1 MSGKRTTRQSY
12 VMPVSAPRVGSPS
25 LVPFEVISHRNLTL
39 PRRVTDQSPA
49 TADCLTRINSIAG
62 EPEPRRSVRA
72 TKGQHTKSFDQLEN
86 GPEPPKRR
94 QTKKSTKKAAEK
106 EDKHEEDEEIIR
118 CICGATTQDD
128 DDANEPWIACDKCG
142 AWQHNVCVGMSV
154 FTEDLTKDY
163 FCEQCA
169 PQDHKETLEAIKRG
183 EKPWEDRRQ
192 KYEDEKKRKKG
203 GKKGKGKR
211 ASDHKDRVSPSAAS
225 AKPKPSPTPDVK
237 KEEPAQEP
245 PQKGKR
251 KSRDHSQG
259 PATKQRKVAETQ
271 STPIYPKYS
280 PPNDLPESIPKL
292 EGTRKQAAT
301 AIQKSLDSA
310 IDQAEKKKLFTV
322 PEGSTKKQFSE
333 RLAIEIERAFQD
345 THPNTAQNAAQLRTL
360 MFSLKNNLELAVRV
374 LNRTLPPPSFVVMSG
389 EELATKELQR
399 ENAEMKARAEKQSIL
414 ITDEGPRVRRTHKG
428 EEVVE
433 SENFSAPIDEAPSQ
447 LRQQGIREAAEATGP
462 GAGSGADADASPSTG
477 TSTVGSAGAGAVVT
491 TETTNGDGEQ
501 LAPSRRTSSG
511 PLRINTQPSQ
521 SPKPSDFD
529 LGKVFSS
536 VRSPSAPHQ
545 RRASTQIRSV
555 GPGDDPEVDRLL
567 QDDGNESPPYSPT
580 EDIDPDIIWRGP
592 LTMTNVA
599 DIATIARFVG
609 GADLSKVRGI
619 AWKDLIPPLLSVC
632 GRIPEE
638 KAVPYLCGLRYN
650 NQIDLVITSL
660 SPAQP
665 NNEADRKQFL
675 SVIEYFRSK
684 KRYGVVGERKLGNV
698 RDTYLV
704 PVPEGSGPIPE
715 PMQNIG
721 EHLIPQVRT
730 EPMLLMVF
738 VVRDEKQAPL
748 PLDQQRPDGQQSQAS
763 TPSHTTPIP
772 PPRHPSMSG
781 PTWSP
786 ATPQGSFSNSSLPPP
801 QYSQTPI
808 PPPKIPGQP
817 MQPAPVQPRPTPPAA
832 ATQPSAPPPPAFNQ
846 DPNINAMR
854 AAQAEG
860 EIKARQV
867 LGPLFGSSTVTFLLP
882 HAARMKEGE
891 WNAVRRCLE
900 RDPRAREDLQ
910 LLSKLLTEEG
920 NARKN
925 GPSPQTNTPSPG
937 VVQTTL
943 AAAAGPVPDSASAPQ
958 PKP

>member
-1 MSGKRTTRQSY
+1 MS
-12 VMPVSAPRVGSPS
+12 
-25 LVPFEVISHRNLTL
+25 
-39 PRRVTDQSPA
+39 
-49 TADCLTRINSIAG
+49 G

-72 TKGQHTKSFDQLEN
+72 TKGQHTKAFDQLEN

-94 QTKKSTKKAAEK
+94 QTKKNTKKAAEK

-163 FCEQCA
+163 FCEQCS
-169 PQDHKETLEAIKRG
+169 PQDHKETLDAIKRG

-192 KYEDEKKRKKG
+192 RYEDEKKRKKG

-211 ASDHKDRVSPSAAS
+211 ASDHKERASPSAAS

-237 KEEPAQEP
+237 KEEPPAQEP
-245 PQKGKR
+245 PTKGKR

-280 PPNDLPESIPKL
+280 APKDLAEAIQKL
-292 EGTRKQAAT
+292 EGPRRQAAM

-310 IDQAEKKKLFTV
+310 IDQAEKKKLYTL
-322 PEGSTKKQFSE
+322 PEGSAKKNVSE

-345 THPNTAQNAAQLRTL
+345 THPNTSQNAAQLRTL
-360 MFSLKNNLELAVRV
+360 VFSLKNNVELAARV
-374 LNRTLPPPSFVVMSG
+374 LNRTLPPPSFVVMTG

-399 ENAEMKARAEKQSIL
+399 ENAEMKARADKQSIL
-414 ITDEGPRVRRTHKG
+414 ITDDGPRVRRTHKG
-428 EEVVE
+428 EEIVE
-433 SENFSAPIDEAPSQ
+433 AESFSMAVDEAPSQ
-447 LRQQGIREAAEATGP
+447 LRQQGIREAAEATT
-462 GAGSGADADASPSTG
+462 TG
-477 TSTVGSAGAGAVVT
+477 TGAGASVASASTSTGVN
-491 TETTNGDGEQ
+491 TETPGGDNEKP
-501 LAPSRRTSSG
+501 APPRRTSSG

-545 RRASTQIRSV
+545 RRASTQVRSA
-555 GPGDDPEVDRLL
+555 GPGDDPDVDRLL

-580 EDIDPDIIWRGP
+580 EDIDPDVIWSGP

-599 DIATIARFVG
+599 DIPTVAKFVG
-609 GADLSKVRGI
+609 GADLSKVRNI

-660 SPAQP
+660 SPAHP
-665 NNEADRKQFL
+665 NNETHRKQFL

-704 PVPEGSGPIPE
+704 PVAEGNGPIPE

-721 EHLIPQVRT
+721 DHLIPQVRT

-738 VVRDEKQAPL
+738 VVRDEKQTPIPAEQSRS
-748 PLDQQRPDGQQSQAS
+748 DVQASSQAS
-763 TPSHTTPIP
+763 TPSHATPVP

-781 PTWSP
+781 PAWSP
-786 ATPQGSFSNSSLPPP
+786 ATPQGSFSNSSIPPP

-817 MQPAPVQPRPTPPAA
+817 MPSVSAQPRPTPPNAA
-832 ATQPSAPPPPAFNQ
+832 SQFNAPPPPVPNQ
-846 DPNINAMR
+846 DPNLNAMR

-860 EIKARQV
+860 EMKARQV
-867 LGPLFGSSTVTFLLP
+867 LGPLFDSSTVTFLLP

-900 RDPRAREDLQ
+900 RDPRARNDLQ

-920 NARKN
+920 NAKKN

-943 AAAAGPVPDSASAPQ
+943 AAATNPAPEATSAPQ
-958 PKP
+958 PKS

>member
-1 MSGKRTTRQSY
+1 MS
-12 VMPVSAPRVGSPS
+12 
-25 LVPFEVISHRNLTL
+25 
-39 PRRVTDQSPA
+39 
-49 TADCLTRINSIAG
+49 G

-72 TKGQHTKSFDQLEN
+72 TKGQHTKAFDQLEN

-94 QTKKSTKKAAEK
+94 QTKKNTKKAAEK

-163 FCEQCA
+163 FCEQCS

-192 KYEDEKKRKKG
+192 RYEDEKKRKKG

-211 ASDHKDRVSPSAAS
+211 VSDHKERASPSAAS

-237 KEEPAQEP
+237 KEEPTQES
-245 PQKGKR
+245 QSKGKR

-259 PATKQRKVAETQ
+259 PAPKQRKVVDNNSQ
-271 STPIYPKYS
+271 SAPTYPKYS
-280 PPNDLPESIPKL
+280 PPGDLPDSMSKL
-292 EGTRKQAAT
+292 EGTRKQAAM
-301 AIQKSLDSA
+301 ALQKSLESA
-310 IDQAEKKKLFTV
+310 IDQAEKKKLYTL
-322 PEGSTKKQFSE
+322 PDGSSKKAISE
-333 RLAIEIERAFQD
+333 RLAIEIERAFQE
-345 THPNTAQNAAQLRTL
+345 TRPINSQNAAQLRTL
-360 MFSLKNNLELAVRV
+360 VFSLKNNVELAARV
-374 LNRTLPPPSFVVMSG
+374 LNRTLPPPSFVVMTG

-399 ENAEMKARAEKQSIL
+399 ANAEMKARADQQSIL
-414 ITDEGPRVRRTHKG
+414 ITDDGPRVRRTHKG

-433 SENFSAPIDEAPSQ
+433 AESFSMAIDEAPSQ
-447 LRQQGIREAAEATGP
+447 LRQQGIREAAEAA
-462 GAGSGADADASPSTG
+462 GAGASASPSTG
-477 TSTVGSAGAGAVVT
+477 VG
-491 TETTNGDGEQ
+491 TETVSGDGEKP
-501 LAPSRRTSSG
+501 APPRRSSSG

-521 SPKPSDFD
+521 SPKPADFD

-536 VRSPSAPHQ
+536 VRSPSTPHQ
-545 RRASTQIRSV
+545 RRASTQVRSA
-555 GPGDDPEVDRLL
+555 GPGDDPDVDRLL

-580 EDIDPDIIWRGP
+580 EDIDPEVIWRGP

-599 DIATIARFVG
+599 DIPTIAKFVG

-619 AWKDLIPPLLSVC
+619 PWKDLIPALLSVC

-638 KAVPYLCGLRYN
+638 KAIPYLCGLRYN

-660 SPAQP
+660 SPART
-665 NNEADRKQFL
+665 NNENDRKQFL
-675 SVIEYFRSK
+675 SVINYFQNK
-684 KRYGVVGERKLGNV
+684 KRYGVVGERRLGNV

-721 EHLIPQVRT
+721 DHLIPQVRT

-738 VVRDEKQAPL
+738 VVRDEKQTPSVAEPS
-748 PLDQQRPDGQQSQAS
+748 QSNIQQSQTS
-763 TPSHTTPIP
+763 TPSHATPVP
-772 PPRHPSMSG
+772 PPRHPSLPG

-786 ATPQGSFSNSSLPPP
+786 ATPQGPFSNSSIPPP

-817 MQPAPVQPRPTPPAA
+817 MPPLPAQPRPTPPAIP
-832 ATQPSAPPPPAFNQ
+832 TQSNVPPPTLNQ
-846 DPNINAMR
+846 DPNLNSMR

-860 EIKARQV
+860 EMKARQV
-867 LGPLFGSSTVTFLLP
+867 LGPLFSSSTVTFLLP

-900 RDPRAREDLQ
+900 RDPRARDDLQ

-925 GPSPQTNTPSPG
+925 GPSPQTTTPSPS
-937 VVQTTL
+937 VAQTTL
-943 AAAAGPVPDSASAPQ
+943 ATAANPVPEAPSTSQ
-958 PKP
+958 PKT

>member
-1 MSGKRTTRQSY
+1 MS
-12 VMPVSAPRVGSPS
+12 
-25 LVPFEVISHRNLTL
+25 
-39 PRRVTDQSPA
+39 
-49 TADCLTRINSIAG
+49 G

-72 TKGQHTKSFDQLEN
+72 TKGQHTKAFDQLDN

-128 DDANEPWIACDKCG
+128 DDVNEPWIACDKCG

-154 FTEDLTKDY
+154 FTEDVPENY
-163 FCEQCA
+163 FCEQCS

-203 GKKGKGKR
+203 GKKGRGKR
-211 ASDHKDRVSPSAAS
+211 VSDHKERASPSATS

-237 KEEPAQEP
+237 KEEPAPEP
-245 PQKGKR
+245 PSKGKR
-251 KSRDHSQG
+251 KPRDHSQG
-259 PATKQRKVAETQ
+259 PAAKQRKVADAHNQ
-271 STPIYPKYS
+271 SAPVYPKYS
-280 PPNDLPESIPKL
+280 PPNDLPESIQKL
-292 EGTRKQAAT
+292 EGTRKQAAM
-301 AIQKSLDSA
+301 AIQKSLDNA
-310 IDQAEKKKLFTV
+310 IDQAEKKKLYTL
-322 PEGSTKKQFSE
+322 PEGSTKKALSE

-345 THPNTAQNAAQLRTL
+345 THPNTSQNAAQLRTL
-360 MFSLKNNLELAVRV
+360 VFSLKNNVELAVRV
-374 LNRTLPPPSFVVMSG
+374 LARTLPPPSFVVMSG

-399 ENAEMKARAEKQSIL
+399 ENAEMKARADKQSIL
-414 ITDEGPRVRRTHKG
+414 ITDDGPRVRRTHKG

-433 SENFSAPIDEAPSQ
+433 AESFSMAMDEAPSQ
-447 LRQQGIREAAEATGP
+447 LRQQGIREAAEAAGTG
-462 GAGSGADADASPSTG
+462 ASASPSTG
-477 TSTVGSAGAGAVVT
+477 AG
-491 TETTNGDGEQ
+491 TENASGDGEK
-501 LAPSRRTSSG
+501 PVPPRRSSSG

-521 SPKPSDFD
+521 SPKPADFD

-545 RRASTQIRSV
+545 RRASTQVRSA
-555 GPGDDPEVDRLL
+555 GPGDDPDVDRLL
-567 QDDGNESPPYSPT
+567 EDDGNESPPYSPT
-580 EDIDPDIIWRGP
+580 EDIDPEVIWRGP

-599 DIATIARFVG
+599 DIPTIAKFVG
-609 GADLSKVRGI
+609 GADLSKVRDI
-619 AWKDLIPPLLSVC
+619 PWKDLIPPLLSVC

-660 SPAQP
+660 SPARS
-665 NNEADRKQFL
+665 NNEDDRKQFL

-704 PVPEGSGPIPE
+704 PVPEGNGPIPE

-721 EHLIPQVRT
+721 DHLIPQVRT

-738 VVRDEKQAPL
+738 VVRDEKQTPL
-748 PLDQQRPDGQQSQAS
+748 AAEQARSDTQQSQAS
-763 TPSHTTPIP
+763 TPSHATPVP
-772 PPRHPSMSG
+772 PPRHPSLPG

-786 ATPQGSFSNSSLPPP
+786 ATPQGPFSTSSIPPP

-808 PPPKIPGQP
+808 PLPKIPGQP
-817 MQPAPVQPRPTPPAA
+817 MPSVPVQPRPTPPAIP
-832 ATQPSAPPPPAFNQ
+832 TQSNIPPPTLNQ
-846 DPNINAMR
+846 DPNLNSMR

-860 EIKARQV
+860 EMKARQV
-867 LGPLFGSSTVTFLLP
+867 LGPLFSSSTVTFLLP

-900 RDPRAREDLQ
+900 RDPRARDDLQ

-943 AAAAGPVPDSASAPQ
+943 AAAANPVPEATSAPQ
-958 PKP
+958 PKA

>member
-1 MSGKRTTRQSY
+1 MS
-12 VMPVSAPRVGSPS
+12 
-25 LVPFEVISHRNLTL
+25 
-39 PRRVTDQSPA
+39 
-49 TADCLTRINSIAG
+49 G

-72 TKGQHTKSFDQLEN
+72 TKGQHTKAFDQLDN

-106 EDKHEEDEEIIR
+106 EDKHEGDEEVIR

-128 DDANEPWIACDKCG
+128 DDENEPWIACDKCA

-154 FTEDLTKDY
+154 FTEDLSNAY
-163 FCEQCA
+163 FCEQCS
-169 PQDHKETLEAIKRG
+169 PQDHKETLEAINRG

-211 ASDHKDRVSPSAAS
+211 VSDHKERASPSAAS

-245 PQKGKR
+245 QPKGKR

-259 PATKQRKVAETQ
+259 PAPKQRKVVDNHNQ
-271 STPIYPKYS
+271 SAPIYPKYS
-280 PPNDLPESIPKL
+280 PPNDLPESIQKL
-292 EGTRKQAAT
+292 EGARKQAAM
-301 AIQKSLDSA
+301 ALQKSLDSA
-310 IDQAEKKKLFTV
+310 VDQAEKKKLYTL
-322 PEGSTKKQFSE
+322 PEGSTKKTISE
-333 RLAIEIERAFQD
+333 RLAIELERAFQD
-345 THPNTAQNAAQLRTL
+345 THPNTSQNAAQLRTL
-360 MFSLKNNLELAVRV
+360 VFSLKNNVELAARV
-374 LNRTLPPPSFVVMSG
+374 LNRTLPPPSFVVMTG

-399 ENAEMKARAEKQSIL
+399 ENAEMKARADKQSIL
-414 ITDEGPRVRRTHKG
+414 ITDDGPRVRRTHKG

-433 SENFSAPIDEAPSQ
+433 AESFPVVMDEAPSQ
-447 LRQQGIREAAEATGP
+447 LRQQGIREAAKAADTG
-462 GAGSGADADASPSTG
+462 ASASPSTG
-477 TSTVGSAGAGAVVT
+477 VG
-491 TETTNGDGEQ
+491 TETASGDGEK
-501 LAPSRRTSSG
+501 PEPPRRSSSG

-521 SPKPSDFD
+521 SPKPADFD

-536 VRSPSAPHQ
+536 VRSPSVPHQ
-545 RRASTQIRSV
+545 RRASTQVRSA
-555 GPGDDPEVDRLL
+555 GPGDDPDVDRLL

-580 EDIDPDIIWRGP
+580 EDIDPDVIWRGP

-599 DIATIARFVG
+599 DIPTIAKFVG
-609 GADLSKVRGI
+609 GADLSKVRDI
-619 AWKDLIPPLLSVC
+619 PWKDLIPPLLSVC

-660 SPAQP
+660 SPARS
-665 NNEADRKQFL
+665 NNEDDRKQFL

-704 PVPEGSGPIPE
+704 PVPEGNGPIPE

-721 EHLIPQVRT
+721 DHLIPQVRT

-738 VVRDEKQAPL
+738 VVRDEKQTPL
-748 PLDQQRPDGQQSQAS
+748 PAEQSRSDVQQSQAS
-763 TPSHTTPIP
+763 TPSHATPVP
-772 PPRHPSMSG
+772 PPRHPSLPG

-786 ATPQGSFSNSSLPPP
+786 ATPQGSFSNSSIPPP

-817 MQPAPVQPRPTPPAA
+817 MPPVPVQPRPTPPAVP
-832 ATQPSAPPPPAFNQ
+832 TQSNVPPPALNQ
-846 DPNINAMR
+846 DPNLNSMR

-860 EIKARQV
+860 EMKARQV
-867 LGPLFGSSTVTFLLP
+867 LGPLFSSSTVTFLLP

-900 RDPRAREDLQ
+900 RDPRARDDLQ

-925 GPSPQTNTPSPG
+925 GPSPQANTPSPG

-943 AAAAGPVPDSASAPQ
+943 AAAANPVPEATSAPQ
-958 PKP
+958 PKA

>member
-1 MSGKRTTRQSY
+1 MS
-12 VMPVSAPRVGSPS
+12 
-25 LVPFEVISHRNLTL
+25 
-39 PRRVTDQSPA
+39 
-49 TADCLTRINSIAG
+49 G

-72 TKGQHTKSFDQLEN
+72 TKGQHTKAFDQLEN

-94 QTKKSTKKAAEK
+94 QTKKSAKKAAEK
-106 EDKHEEDEEIIR
+106 EDKQEDDEEVIR

-142 AWQHNVCVGMSV
+142 AWQHNVCMGMSV

-163 FCEQCA
+163 FCEQCS
-169 PQDHKETLEAIKRG
+169 PQDHKETLEAIKKG

-192 KYEDEKKRKKG
+192 RYEDEKKRKKG
-203 GKKGKGKR
+203 KKGKGKR
-211 ASDHKDRVSPSAAS
+211 VSDQKDRTSPSAAS

-237 KEEPAQEP
+237 KEEPAPEP
-245 PQKGKR
+245 QQPKEQPKGKR

-259 PATKQRKVAETQ
+259 PAPKQRKVAENQ
-271 STPIYPKYS
+271 AAPAASNYPKYS
-280 PPNDLPESIPKL
+280 PPSDLPESIQKL
-292 EGTRKQAAT
+292 EGTRKQAAM
-301 AIQKSLDSA
+301 AVQKSLDTA
-310 IDQAEKKKLFTV
+310 IDLAEKKKLYTL
-322 PEGSTKKQFSE
+322 PEGSTRKSISE

-345 THPNTAQNAAQLRTL
+345 THPNTSQNAAQLRTL
-360 MFSLKNNLELAVRV
+360 VFSLKNNVELAARV
-374 LNRTLPPPSFVVMSG
+374 LSRALPPPSFVVMTG

-399 ENAEMKARAEKQSIL
+399 ENAEMKARADKQSIL
-414 ITDEGPRVRRTHKG
+414 ITDDGPRVRRTHKG

-433 SENFSAPIDEAPSQ
+433 TESFSMAMDETPSQ
-447 LRQQGIREAAEATGP
+447 LRQQGIREAAEAAST
-462 GAGSGADADASPSTG
+462 GSGPAVASAA
-477 TSTVGSAGAGAVVT
+477 AGASTAINT
-491 TETTNGDGEQ
+491 DTSSSGDGERP
-501 LAPSRRTSSG
+501 LPRRTSSG

-536 VRSPSAPHQ
+536 VRSPSATSHH
-545 RRASTQIRSV
+545 RRASTQVQSA
-555 GPGDDPEVDRLL
+555 GPGDDPDVDRLL
-567 QDDGNESPPYSPT
+567 EDDENESPPYSPT
-580 EDIDPDIIWRGP
+580 EDIDPDVIWRGP

-599 DIATIARFVG
+599 DIPTIAKFVG

-619 AWKDLIPPLLSVC
+619 EWKDLIPPLLSVC

-660 SPAQP
+660 TPAHS
-665 NNEADRKQFL
+665 NENDRRQFL
-675 SVIEYFRSK
+675 SVIEYFKNK

-704 PVPEGSGPIPE
+704 PVPEGDGPIPE

-721 EHLIPQVRT
+721 EHLIPHVRT

-738 VVRDEKQAPL
+738 VVRDEKQTPL
-748 PLDQQRPDGQQSQAS
+748 PTEQSRSEVQHSQAS
-763 TPSHTTPIP
+763 TPSQATPIP
-772 PPRHPSMSG
+772 PPRHPSISG
-781 PTWSP
+781 PAWSP
-786 ATPQGSFSNSSLPPP
+786 ATPQSSYGNPNPPP

-808 PPPKIPGQP
+808 PLPRIPGQP
-817 MQPAPVQPRPTPPAA
+817 LPPVSAQPRPAPVPV
-832 ATQPSAPPPPAFNQ
+832 ATQPIVPPPTPNQ

-860 EIKARQV
+860 EMKAKQV
-867 LGPLFGSSTVTFLLP
+867 LGPLFGSSAVTFLLP

-900 RDPRAREDLQ
+900 RDPRARDDLQ

-920 NARKN
+920 NANARKN
-925 GPSPQTNTPSPG
+925 GPSPQASAPSPG
-937 VVQTTL
+937 VVQTTI
-943 AAAAGPVPDSASAPQ
+943 AAATNPVPEVASATQ
-958 PKP
+958 PRA

>member
-1 MSGKRTTRQSY
+1 MS
-12 VMPVSAPRVGSPS
+12 
-25 LVPFEVISHRNLTL
+25 
-39 PRRVTDQSPA
+39 
-49 TADCLTRINSIAG
+49 G

-72 TKGQHTKSFDQLEN
+72 TKGQHTKTFDQLEN

-94 QTKKSTKKAAEK
+94 QTKKGTKKAAEK

-163 FCEQCA
+163 FCEQCS
-169 PQDHKETLEAIKRG
+169 PQDHKETLEAMKRG

-211 ASDHKDRVSPSAAS
+211 VSDHKERASPSATS
-225 AKPKPSPTPDVK
+225 TKPKTSSPPPEVK
-237 KEEPAQEP
+237 KEDSALEP
-245 PQKGKR
+245 PSRGKR
-251 KSRDHSQG
+251 KPQDHPQG
-259 PATKQRKVAETQ
+259 PATKQRKVTESQ
-271 STPIYPKYS
+271 HTPVYPKYS
-280 PPNDLPESIPKL
+280 APNDLPESIQKL
-292 EGTRKQAAT
+292 EGTRRQAAM
-301 AIQKSLDSA
+301 AVQKSLDSA
-310 IDQAEKKKLFTV
+310 IDQAEKKKLFSL
-322 PEGSTKKQFSE
+322 PEGCAKKDLSE

-345 THPNTAQNAAQLRTL
+345 THPSSSQNAAQLRTL
-360 MFSLKNNLELAVRV
+360 VFSLKNNVELAVRV
-374 LNRTLPPPSFVVMSG
+374 LNRSLPPPSFAVMSG

-399 ENAEMKARAEKQSIL
+399 ENAEMKARADKQSTL
-414 ITDEGPRVRRTHKG
+414 VTDDGPRVRRTHKG
-428 EEVVE
+428 EEVIEPE
-433 SENFSAPIDEAPSQ
+433 SFSVGMDDGPSQ
-447 LRQQGIREAAEATGP
+447 LRQQGIREAAETKAVGSGTSSRSSASASTGAAVGP
-462 GAGSGADADASPSTG
+462 GTEAASAENEKP
-477 TSTVGSAGAGAVVT
+477 AAA
-491 TETTNGDGEQ
+491 
-501 LAPSRRTSSG
+501 RRTSSG
-511 PLRINTQPSQ
+511 PLRINTQQSQ

-545 RRASTQIRSV
+545 RKASTQIRSG
-555 GPGDDPEVDRLL
+555 GPGDDPDVDRLL

-580 EDIDPDIIWRGP
+580 EDIDPDVIWRGP
-592 LTMTNVA
+592 LTMTNLA
-599 DIATIARFVG
+599 DIPTIAKFVG

-650 NQIDLVITSL
+650 NQVDLVITSL
-660 SPAQP
+660 APAHP
-665 NNEADRKQFL
+665 NNETDRNQFAG
-675 SVIEYFRSK
+675 VIEYFTGK

-698 RDTYLV
+698 RDTYLI
-704 PVPEGSGPIPE
+704 PVLEGSGPIPE

-721 EHLIPQVRT
+721 DHLIPAVRA
-730 EPMLLMVF
+730 EPMLLLVF
-738 VVRDEKQAPL
+738 VVRDEKQHPL
-748 PLDQQRPDGQQSQAS
+748 PMEQSAQQSQAS
-763 TPSHTTPIP
+763 APSHATPVP
-772 PPRHPSMSG
+772 PPKHPSISG
-781 PTWSP
+781 PSWSP
-786 ATPQGSFSNSSLPPP
+786 ATPQGPFSNSSLAPP

-817 MQPAPVQPRPTPPAA
+817 VPAVAPQPRPTPPVIAA
-832 ATQPSAPPPPAFNQ
+832 QPSAPPPQSLNQ

-860 EIKARQV
+860 EMKARQV

-900 RDPRAREDLQ
+900 RDPRARDDLQ

-925 GPSPQTNTPSPG
+925 APSPQTNTPSPG

-943 AAAAGPVPDSASAPQ
+943 AAAANPVPEAAPAPQ
-958 PKP
+958 PKV

>member
-1 MSGKRTTRQSY
+1 MS
-12 VMPVSAPRVGSPS
+12 
-25 LVPFEVISHRNLTL
+25 
-39 PRRVTDQSPA
+39 
-49 TADCLTRINSIAG
+49 G

-72 TKGQHTKSFDQLEN
+72 TKGQHTKAFDQLEN

-163 FCEQCA
+163 FCEQCS

-192 KYEDEKKRKKG
+192 RYEDEKKRKKG

-211 ASDHKDRVSPSAAS
+211 VSDHKERASPSAAS

-237 KEEPAQEP
+237 KEEPTQES
-245 PQKGKR
+245 QSKGKR

-259 PATKQRKVAETQ
+259 PAPKQRKVVDNHSQ
-271 STPIYPKYS
+271 SAPIYPKYL
-280 PPNDLPESIPKL
+280 PPDDLPDSMQKL
-292 EGTRKQAAT
+292 EGTRKQAAM
-301 AIQKSLDSA
+301 ALQKSLDSA
-310 IDQAEKKKLFTV
+310 IDQAEKKKLYTL
-322 PEGSTKKQFSE
+322 PEGSSKKTISE

-345 THPNTAQNAAQLRTL
+345 THPNTSQNAAQMRTL
-360 MFSLKNNLELAVRV
+360 VFSLKNNVELAARV
-374 LNRTLPPPSFVVMSG
+374 LNRTLPPPSFVVMTG

-399 ENAEMKARAEKQSIL
+399 ANAEMKARADQQSIL
-414 ITDEGPRVRRTHKG
+414 ITDDGPRVRRTHKG

-433 SENFSAPIDEAPSQ
+433 AESFSMAIDEAPSQ
-447 LRQQGIREAAEATGP
+447 LRQQGIREAAEAV
-462 GAGSGADADASPSTG
+462 GAGASASPSTG
-477 TSTVGSAGAGAVVT
+477 VG
-491 TETTNGDGEQ
+491 TETVSGDGEKP
-501 LAPSRRTSSG
+501 APPRRSSSG

-521 SPKPSDFD
+521 SPKPADFD

-536 VRSPSAPHQ
+536 VRSPSIPHQ
-545 RRASTQIRSV
+545 RRASTQVRSA
-555 GPGDDPEVDRLL
+555 GPGDDPDVDRLL

-580 EDIDPDIIWRGP
+580 EDIDPEVIWRGP

-599 DIATIARFVG
+599 DIPAIAKFVG
-609 GADLSKVRGI
+609 GADLSKVRDI
-619 AWKDLIPPLLSVC
+619 PWKDLIPPLLSVC

-638 KAVPYLCGLRYN
+638 KAIPYLCGLRYN

-660 SPAQP
+660 SPARI
-665 NNEADRKQFL
+665 NNENDRKQFL
-675 SVIEYFRSK
+675 SVIDYFRSK

-721 EHLIPQVRT
+721 DHLIPQVRT

-738 VVRDEKQAPL
+738 VVRDEKQTPVLAEQSRS
-748 PLDQQRPDGQQSQAS
+748 DVQQSQTS
-763 TPSHTTPIP
+763 TPSHATPVP
-772 PPRHPSMSG
+772 PPRHPSLPG

-786 ATPQGSFSNSSLPPP
+786 ATPQGPFSNSSIPPP

-817 MQPAPVQPRPTPPAA
+817 MPPIPAQPRPTPPAVP
-832 ATQPSAPPPPAFNQ
+832 TQSNVPPPTLNQ
-846 DPNINAMR
+846 DPNLNSMR

-860 EIKARQV
+860 EMKARQV
-867 LGPLFGSSTVTFLLP
+867 LGPLFSSSTVTFLLP

-900 RDPRAREDLQ
+900 RDPRARDDLQ

-937 VVQTTL
+937 LVQTTL
-943 AAAAGPVPDSASAPQ
+943 AAAANPVPEATSAPQ
-958 PKP
+958 PKA

>member
-1 MSGKRTTRQSY
+1 MSGE
-12 VMPVSAPRVGSPS
+12 A
-25 LVPFEVISHRNLTL
+25 
-39 PRRVTDQSPA
+39 
-49 TADCLTRINSIAG
+49 
-62 EPEPRRSVRA
+62 EPRRSVRA
-72 TKGQHTKSFDQLEN
+72 TKGQHTKAFDQLEN
-86 GPEPPKRR
+86 GPEPKRR
-94 QTKKSTKKAAEK
+94 QTKKNTKKAAEK

-169 PQDHKETLEAIKRG
+169 PQDHKETLEAIERG

-192 KYEDEKKRKKG
+192 KYEDEKKKKKG

-211 ASDHKDRVSPSAAS
+211 ASDHKERASPSAAS

-259 PATKQRKVAETQ
+259 PATKQRKVAEAQ
-271 STPIYPKYS
+271 SAPIYPSYS
-280 PPNDLPESIPKL
+280 PPKDLLESISKF
-292 EGTRKQAAT
+292 EGTRKQAAV
-301 AIQKSLDSA
+301 AIQKSLDTA
-310 IDQAEKKKLFTV
+310 IDQAEKKKLFTL
-322 PEGSTKKQFSE
+322 PDGSTKKPFSE
-333 RLAIEIERAFQD
+333 RLAIEIERAFHD
-345 THPNTAQNAAQLRTL
+345 THPNTSQNAAQLRTL
-360 MFSLKNNLELAVRV
+360 MFSLKNNIELAVRV
-374 LNRTLPPPSFVVMSG
+374 LNRSLPPPSFVVMTG

-399 ENAEMKARAEKQSIL
+399 ENAEMKARADKQSIL
-414 ITDEGPRVRRTHKG
+414 ITDDAPRVRRTHKG

-433 SENFSAPIDEAPSQ
+433 AESFSAPIEEAPSQ
-447 LRQQGIREAAEATGP
+447 LRQQGIREAAEA
-462 GAGSGADADASPSTG
+462 
-477 TSTVGSAGAGAVVT
+477 VGAGAGAAAGVGADVNAKAVADAGAAAST
-491 TETTNGDGEQ
+491 SAGASVDTPGADGEKSTS
-501 LAPSRRTSSG
+501 SRRTSSG
-511 PLRINTQPSQ
+511 PLRINTQTSQ

-545 RRASTQIRSV
+545 RRSSTQVRSA
-555 GPGDDPEVDRLL
+555 GPGDDPDVDRLL
-567 QDDGNESPPYSPT
+567 QDDGTESPPYSPT
-580 EDIDPDIIWRGP
+580 EDIDPDVIWRGP
-592 LTMTNVA
+592 LTMTSVA
-599 DIATIARFVG
+599 DITTIAKFVG

-638 KAVPYLCGLRYN
+638 KAIPYLCGLRYN

-665 NNEADRKQFL
+665 NNEADRKQFF
-675 SVIEYFRSK
+675 SVVDYFTTK

-704 PVPEGSGPIPE
+704 PVSEGDGPIPE

-721 EHLIPQVRT
+721 DHLIPRVRT
-730 EPMLLMVF
+730 EPMLLMIF
-738 VVRDEKQAPL
+738 VVRDEKRTPIPA
-748 PLDQQRPDGQQSQAS
+748 DQSRSDTQQTQSSSS
-763 TPSHTTPIP
+763 TPSQATPVP

-781 PTWSP
+781 PAWSP
-786 ATPQGSFSNSSLPPP
+786 ATPQAPSGNSSLPPQ

-817 MQPAPVQPRPTPPAA
+817 MPPAPPVQPPRTALPAP
-832 ATQPSAPPPPAFNQ
+832 ATQSSAPPPPAFNQ
-846 DPNINAMR
+846 DPNVSAMR

-860 EIKARQV
+860 EMKARQV

-900 RDPRAREDLQ
+900 RDPRSRDDLQ

-925 GPSPQTNTPSPG
+925 ASSPQTNTPSPG

-943 AAAAGPVPDSASAPQ
+943 AAAAVPGPEAAPHPQ
-958 PKP
+958 LKG

>member
-1 MSGKRTTRQSY
+1 MS
-12 VMPVSAPRVGSPS
+12 
-25 LVPFEVISHRNLTL
+25 
-39 PRRVTDQSPA
+39 
-49 TADCLTRINSIAG
+49 G

-72 TKGQHTKSFDQLEN
+72 TKGQHTKAFDQLEN

-163 FCEQCA
+163 FCEQCS

-192 KYEDEKKRKKG
+192 RYEDEKKRKKG

-211 ASDHKDRVSPSAAS
+211 VSDHKERASPSAAS

-237 KEEPAQEP
+237 KEEPTQES
-245 PQKGKR
+245 QSKGKR

-259 PATKQRKVAETQ
+259 PAPKQRKVVDNHSQ
-271 STPIYPKYS
+271 SAPIYPKYS
-280 PPNDLPESIPKL
+280 PPDDLPDSMQKL
-292 EGTRKQAAT
+292 EGTRKQAAM
-301 AIQKSLDSA
+301 ALQKSLDSA
-310 IDQAEKKKLFTV
+310 IDQAEKKKLYTL
-322 PEGSTKKQFSE
+322 PESSSKKTISE

-345 THPNTAQNAAQLRTL
+345 THPNTSQNAAQMRTL
-360 MFSLKNNLELAVRV
+360 VFSLKNNVELAARV
-374 LNRTLPPPSFVVMSG
+374 LNRTLPPPSFVVMTG

-399 ENAEMKARAEKQSIL
+399 ANAEMKARADQQSIL
-414 ITDEGPRVRRTHKG
+414 ITDDGPRVRRTHKG

-433 SENFSAPIDEAPSQ
+433 AESFSMAIDEAPSQ
-447 LRQQGIREAAEATGP
+447 LRQQGIREAAEAV
-462 GAGSGADADASPSTG
+462 GAGASVSPSTG
-477 TSTVGSAGAGAVVT
+477 VG
-491 TETTNGDGEQ
+491 TETVSGDGEKP
-501 LAPSRRTSSG
+501 APPRRSSSG

-521 SPKPSDFD
+521 SPKPADFD

-536 VRSPSAPHQ
+536 VRSPSIPHQ
-545 RRASTQIRSV
+545 RRASTQVRSA
-555 GPGDDPEVDRLL
+555 GPGDDPDVDRLL

-580 EDIDPDIIWRGP
+580 EDIDPEVIWRGP

-599 DIATIARFVG
+599 DIPAIAKFVG
-609 GADLSKVRGI
+609 GADLSKVRDI
-619 AWKDLIPPLLSVC
+619 PWKDLIPPLLSVC

-638 KAVPYLCGLRYN
+638 KAIPYLCGLRYN

-660 SPAQP
+660 SPARI
-665 NNEADRKQFL
+665 NNENDRKQFL
-675 SVIEYFRSK
+675 SVIDYFRSK

-721 EHLIPQVRT
+721 DHLIPQVRT

-738 VVRDEKQAPL
+738 VVRDEKQTPVLAEQSRS
-748 PLDQQRPDGQQSQAS
+748 DVQQSQTS
-763 TPSHTTPIP
+763 TPSHATPVP
-772 PPRHPSMSG
+772 PPRHPSLPG

-786 ATPQGSFSNSSLPPP
+786 ATPQGPFSNSSIPPP

-817 MQPAPVQPRPTPPAA
+817 MPPIPAQPRPTPPAVP
-832 ATQPSAPPPPAFNQ
+832 TQSNVPPPTLNQ
-846 DPNINAMR
+846 DPNLNSMR

-860 EIKARQV
+860 EMKARQV
-867 LGPLFGSSTVTFLLP
+867 LGPLFSSSTVTFLLP

-900 RDPRAREDLQ
+900 RDPRARDDLQ

-943 AAAAGPVPDSASAPQ
+943 AAAANPVPEATSAPQ
-958 PKP
+958 PKA

>member
-1 MSGKRTTRQSY
+1 MS
-12 VMPVSAPRVGSPS
+12 
-25 LVPFEVISHRNLTL
+25 
-39 PRRVTDQSPA
+39 
-49 TADCLTRINSIAG
+49 G

-72 TKGQHTKSFDQLEN
+72 TKGQHTKAFDQLEN

-94 QTKKSTKKAAEK
+94 QTKKNTKKAAEK

-163 FCEQCA
+163 FCEQCS

-192 KYEDEKKRKKG
+192 RYEDEKKRKKG

-211 ASDHKDRVSPSAAS
+211 ASDHKERASPSATS

-237 KEEPAQEP
+237 KEEPTQES
-245 PQKGKR
+245 QSKGKR

-259 PATKQRKVAETQ
+259 PAPKQRKVVDNSSQ
-271 STPIYPKYS
+271 SAPTYPKYS
-280 PPNDLPESIPKL
+280 PPGDLPDSMQKL
-292 EGTRKQAAT
+292 EGTRKQAAM
-301 AIQKSLDSA
+301 ALQKSLDSA
-310 IDQAEKKKLFTV
+310 IDQAEKKKLYTL
-322 PEGSTKKQFSE
+322 PEGSSKKIISE

-345 THPNTAQNAAQLRTL
+345 THPNTSQNAAQMRTL
-360 MFSLKNNLELAVRV
+360 VFSLKNNVELAARV
-374 LNRTLPPPSFVVMSG
+374 LNRTLPPPSFVVMTG

-399 ENAEMKARAEKQSIL
+399 ANAEMKARADQQSIL
-414 ITDEGPRVRRTHKG
+414 ITDDGPRVRRTHKG

-433 SENFSAPIDEAPSQ
+433 AESFSMAIDEAPSQ
-447 LRQQGIREAAEATGP
+447 LRQQGIREAAEAA
-462 GAGSGADADASPSTG
+462 GAGASASPSTG
-477 TSTVGSAGAGAVVT
+477 VG
-491 TETTNGDGEQ
+491 TETVSGDGEKP
-501 LAPSRRTSSG
+501 APPRRSSSG

-521 SPKPSDFD
+521 SPKPADFD

-545 RRASTQIRSV
+545 RRASTQVRSA
-555 GPGDDPEVDRLL
+555 GPGDDPDVDRLL

-580 EDIDPDIIWRGP
+580 EDIDPEVIWRGP

-599 DIATIARFVG
+599 DIPTIAKFVG
-609 GADLSKVRGI
+609 GADLSKVRDI
-619 AWKDLIPPLLSVC
+619 PWKDLIPPLLSVC

-638 KAVPYLCGLRYN
+638 KAIPYLCGLRYN

-660 SPAQP
+660 SPART
-665 NNEADRKQFL
+665 NNENDRKQFL
-675 SVIEYFRSK
+675 SVIDYFRSK

-721 EHLIPQVRT
+721 DHSIPQVRT

-738 VVRDEKQAPL
+738 VVRDEKQTQSLAEPS
-748 PLDQQRPDGQQSQAS
+748 QSNVQQSQTS
-763 TPSHTTPIP
+763 TPSHATPVP
-772 PPRHPSMSG
+772 PPRHPSLSG

-786 ATPQGSFSNSSLPPP
+786 ATPQGPFSNSSIPPP

-817 MQPAPVQPRPTPPAA
+817 MPPLPAQPRPTPPAIP
-832 ATQPSAPPPPAFNQ
+832 TQSNVPPPTLNQ
-846 DPNINAMR
+846 DPNINSMR

-860 EIKARQV
+860 EMKARQV
-867 LGPLFGSSTVTFLLP
+867 LGPLFSSSTVTFLLP

-900 RDPRAREDLQ
+900 RDPRARDDLQ

-925 GPSPQTNTPSPG
+925 GPSPQTTTPSPS
-937 VVQTTL
+937 VAQTTL
-943 AAAAGPVPDSASAPQ
+943 ATAANPVPEATSAPQ
-958 PKP
+958 PKA